1 MRGYHVYKDV
11 WAAVVGEEL
20 VCRIEKEENYHDV
33 YAVSVMK
40 DSRRWS
46 LAKETVARRFTA
58 CSF

>member
-40 DSRRWS
+40 DSH
-46 LAKETVARRFTA
+46 LPLKETVTCRFTA